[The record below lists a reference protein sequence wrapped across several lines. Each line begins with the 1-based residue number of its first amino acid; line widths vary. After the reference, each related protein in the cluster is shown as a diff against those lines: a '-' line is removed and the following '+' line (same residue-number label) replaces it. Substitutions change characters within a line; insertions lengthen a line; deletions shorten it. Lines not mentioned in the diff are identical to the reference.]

1 MENKKLILEQKIT
14 KLAVE
19 QLMEKYNAGQLD
31 EAGFASAMGGLK
43 NLAGKVANKFVDKAQ
58 QVKQGIADTGREI
71 KGAVNY
77 AGNEIKDAARGAVK
91 SVSDTT
97 QNIKQGATN
106 AAGQIK
112 TAYKQGALPVQRQET
127 EKAFE
132 TFAKALNAY
141 NQEAR
146 KYSAE
151 PLSIQGMLNRYRR
164 TYPNLFKEAEEPIC
178 DTKVIKES
186 EDKDVKESKDEK
198 WIQDTD
204 MKKGKLKKRLG
215 LADDEKLTI
224 GRVNS
229 ELKKLKDKCK
239 DGEKLSK
246 EDSTFEKELN
256 LAKTLL
262 SSKK

>member
-1 MENKKLILEQKIT
+1 MENKKLILEQRIT

-43 NLAGKVANKFVDKAQ
+43 NLAGKVANKFVDKAKE
-58 QVKQGIADTGREI
+58 VKQGLSDVGTEI
-71 KGAVNY
+71 KGTIKH
-77 AGNEIKDAARGAVK
+77 AGSEIADAARGAVK

-97 QNIKQGATN
+97 QNIKQGAVNT
-106 AAGQIK
+106 AGQIK

-146 KYSAE
+146 KYGSE
-151 PLSIQGMLNRYRR
+151 TLSIQGMLNKYRR
-164 TYPNLFKEAEEPIC
+164 TYPNLFKEAEEPILN
-178 DTKVIKES
+178 S
-186 EDKDVKESKDEK
+186 EPICESKDNKNPFEK
-198 WIQDTD
+198 TD
-204 MKKGKLKKRLG
+204 AKKDNKLKKKLG
-215 LADDEKLTI
+215 LEDNEKLTI

-262 SSKK
+262 SNKK

>member
-19 QLMEKYNAGQLD
+19 QLMEKYNAGQID
-31 EAGFASAMGGLK
+31 EAGLASAIGGLK

-71 KGAVNY
+71 KGA
-77 AGNEIKDAARGAVK
+77 ARGAVK

-97 QNIKQGATN
+97 QNIKQGAAN

-146 KYSAE
+146 KYGSE
-151 PLSIQGMLNRYRR
+151 TLSIQGMLNKYRR
-164 TYPNLFKEAEEPIC
+164 TYPNLFKESNTPIC
-178 DTKVIKES
+178 NTKVIKES
-186 EDKDVKESKDEK
+186 EDKESKDEK
-198 WIQDTD
+198 WIQNTD

-224 GRVNS
+224 SRVNS
-229 ELKKLKDKCK
+229 ELKHLKAKYK
-239 DGEKLSK
+239 EGEKMSK
-246 EDSTFEKELN
+246 EDLTFQKELN
-256 LAKTLL
+256 LAKTIL